1 METPLTRFATVDE
14 VMSNEFMAINKAM
27 DEISVRY
34 MLADHSDVNAER
46 YPWSQGLLNTPAFY
60 ASRLWEYPFSI
71 ISADLKPAMKA
82 ADIGCGMTAF
92 TVYLKEV
99 AGCDV
104 IGADPDLFDSGT
116 KYKAHGV
123 SREFVERTG
132 LKIVHGDM
140 DELPLET
147 DSQDRVFCISV
158 MEHVPPDVRRRG
170 MQEIARVLKPG
181 GRAVLTVDMSMWF
194 ELNRPLDLVWDS
206 GLAMAGAV
214 DLRWPT
220 RRFGMFSESRK
231 PADVL
236 GLTLTKDEHVVE
248 TEYRTN
254 GHAIESVPGYK
265 VPALIP
271 VPNATDRPLW
281 WRVARRA
288 YHAVR

>member
-1 METPLTRFATVDE
+1 
-14 VMSNEFMAINKAM
+14 MSEEFSSINKHM
-27 DEISVRY
+27 DEITVSY
-34 MLADHSDVNAER
+34 GLADHSDVNPER
-46 YPWSQGLLNTPAFY
+46 YPWSEGMLSTPAFY
-60 ASRLWEYPFSI
+60 ASRLWEYPYSI
-71 ISADLKPAMKA
+71 ISADLKRGMKA

-104 IGADPDLFDSGT
+104 IGVDPDVFDSGV

-123 SREFVERTG
+123 SREFLDRTG
-132 LKIVHGDM
+132 LRVLRGDM
-140 DELPLET
+140 DSLPLDT

-170 MQEIARVLKPG
+170 MQEIARVLRPG

-206 GLAMAGAV
+206 GLTLLSPI

-220 RRFGMFSESRK
+220 RRFGMFSEGKR

-236 GLTLTKDEHVVE
+236 GLTLAKEEHTVE
-248 TEYRTN
+248 TEYRVN
-254 GHAIESVPGYK
+254 GNHVASVRGYQ

-271 VPNATDRPLW
+271 APKPTDRPLW